1 MHQNLLEEVETYF
14 TGNTVSQTSVV
25 VGESEEG
32 VRKALGKITP
42 LILSS
47 FMGRAERPG
56 GPEVL
61 WTLTHEA
68 AESGALPNLLT
79 ADTLQRRSDLMRA
92 LLGEAYG
99 ATVARIATATAI
111 QPPSVETLLAIVAQA
126 VLHRLA
132 SYATLHHLNPEEL
145 LSFLK
150 SQRTQVLEALLPGS
164 SVGPFS
170 AEPASGRL
178 VRPEVPASTVP
189 EPGVGT
195 WAPVGGG
202 HTYSSPAAPATDNP
216 PATSASR
223 WAWVLALVVLGAGA
237 EYFVMRDKAGNGA
250 VATNPA
256 VLALTSAASAP
267 GTTPAGFGS
276 GEAPAA
282 PGGHYDAALDTYVYD
297 PGRPVTLTMVDG
309 SSQTVGVNSTEN
321 RLYTFLAN
329 PAVQVDPVNRTKGWI
344 NFDRVNFDAKKASL
358 TDESRQQLRNVASIL
373 KSFPNARAKI
383 GGYTDS
389 TGSVLANLKLS
400 QDRANVA
407 LSELVAMGI
416 PLSRLEAKGYGGK
429 HGVASNATPV
439 GRALNRRISI
449 RVTQK

>member
-42 LILSS
+42 LVLSS

-56 GPEVL
+56 GPEAL

-68 AESGALPNLLT
+68 AESGVLPDLLT

-111 QPPSVETLLAIVAQA
+111 KAPSVETLLAIAAQA

-132 SYATLHHLNPEEL
+132 SYATQHDMNPEEL
-145 LSFLK
+145 FSFLK
-150 SQRTQVLEALLPGS
+150 NQRAQVLEAMVPGS
-164 SVGPFS
+164 SARSV
-170 AEPASGRL
+170 AVEPAAGRPA
-178 VRPEVPASTVP
+178 RPEAVAGVLTESGGMWAS
-189 EPGVGT
+189 
-195 WAPVGGG
+195 VGGG
-202 HTYSSPAAPATDNP
+202 HTYSAPPAPAP
-216 PATSASR
+216 ESATPTSR
-223 WAWVLALVVLGAGA
+223 WAWVLAVVILGAGA
-237 EYFVMRDKAGNGA
+237 EYFVMHNQVDGA
-250 VATNPA
+250 PKVSPAT
-256 VLALTSAASAP
+256 LGLTSATAAP
-267 GTTPAGFGS
+267 TPNTATAGA
-276 GEAPAA
+276 ELTAPAT
-282 PGGHYDAALDTYVYD
+282 PGGYYDASLDTYVYD

-309 SSQTVGVNSTEN
+309 TSQTVGVNSTEN

-329 PAVQVDPVNRTKGWI
+329 PALQVDPVNRTKGWI
-344 NFDRVNFDAKKASL
+344 NFDRVNFDAKKATLS
-358 TDESRQQLRNVASIL
+358 DESRQQLRNVASIL
-373 KSFPNARAKI
+373 KSFPGARAKI

-389 TGSVLANLKLS
+389 TGTVLANLKIS
-400 QDRANVA
+400 QDRANAAVA
-407 LSELVAMGI
+407 ELVTMGI

-429 HGVASNATPV
+429 HGVASNVTPV